1 MRGANKIWPGFENW
15 QSDEYFRSV
24 APQKPYI
31 VSAFLIYPF
40 ESFFLVNM
48 QSLMTS
54 AKICCSTRFDTE
66 TRFKQKFLIVYVRT

>member
-31 VSAFLIYPF
+31 VSVIPEPF
-40 ESFFLVNM
+40 SNF
-48 QSLMTS
+48 SLK
-54 AKICCSTRFDTE
+54 KI
-66 TRFKQKFLIVYVRT
+66 